1 MRRFH
6 QVTERIVSFVA
17 RQMLD
22 VVSPANFLLTNP
34 EVLETTWRGWN
45 VSLRSAAEDTMHE

>member
-6 QVTERIVSFVA
+6 EFTERIVSFVA